1 MIGAFDLSMDE
12 GCSLFAQLLD
22 TATSLKKINIKKGY
36 NKRSVR
42 VSIDYA
48 VEADPKDAS
57 IVPK

>member
-1 MIGAFDLSMDE
+1 MDE